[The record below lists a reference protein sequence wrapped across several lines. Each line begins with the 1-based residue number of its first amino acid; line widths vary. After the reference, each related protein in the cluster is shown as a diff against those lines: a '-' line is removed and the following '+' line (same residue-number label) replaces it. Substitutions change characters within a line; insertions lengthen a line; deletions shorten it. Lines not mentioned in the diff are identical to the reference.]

1 MGWTDSDL
9 SGGGSAPARPAPGR
23 RTAPPACAALHAG
36 WTASTPGRPGPPWPR
51 PGRRPACATRTS
63 RAIRAGGARGG
74 AGGTDSGRDRMRAAM
89 AVQTCSGGACGG
101 RARASG
107 SAVLPSRAPAGAA
120 RRPRAAGLRTGVARP
135 RAHAGHVIRGQAVLQ
150 IGVAVVHS
158 MHLLSRCRPRRIQ
171 LFTVPSGASRRAAMS
186 DAPGRRRTPS
196 RWRRAAGRPARPCSR
211 PGGCLPGWPPG
222 GPAGQGVVGEASV
235 SASSGSGSSR
245 PGRRRRSMQ
254 RLRTMRVIQVMGW
267 LWSGRYCPACR
278 QIERKHSCSTSS
290 AAAGSLNIRLA
301 SAYRCGDAR
310 RYSSSSAD
318 SRWRA
323 LREQGLQRLGVGHR
337 IPGTG

>member
-1 MGWTDSDL
+1 ML
-9 SGGGSAPARPAPGR
+9 GR
-23 RTAPPACAALHAG
+23 
-36 WTASTPGRPGPPWPR
+36 
-51 PGRRPACATRTS
+51 
-63 RAIRAGGARGG
+63 
-74 AGGTDSGRDRMRAAM
+74 
-89 AVQTCSGGACGG
+89 ACGG

-107 SAVLPSRAPAGAA
+107 SSRSSQSRTRWRSPASSRSRPANRRRAPAQ
-120 RRPRAAGLRTGVARP
+120 
-135 RAHAGHVIRGQAVLQ
+135 HAGHVIRGQAVLQ

-222 GPAGQGVVGEASV
+222 GQRARESSAKASV

-278 QIERKHSCSTSS
+278 QIEKTLLQHVLGRGRVSQHTS
-290 AAAGSLNIRLA
+290 G
-301 SAYRCGDAR
+301 
-310 RYSSSSAD
+310 
-318 SRWRA
+318 
-323 LREQGLQRLGVGHR
+323 ER
-337 IPGTG
+337 I

>member
-1 MGWTDSDL
+1 M
-9 SGGGSAPARPAPGR
+9 AAARPAPSVRHQDQPRHSRGR
-23 RTAPPACAALHAG
+23 GRAA
-36 WTASTPGRPGPPWPR
+36 
-51 PGRRPACATRTS
+51 
-63 RAIRAGGARGG
+63 G

-107 SAVLPSRAPAGAA
+107 SSRSSQSRTRWRSAASSRSRPANRRRAPRAA
-120 RRPRAAGLRTGVARP
+120 RRPRNPRPGGLADRGRCSSFHAPLEPLQAAADPALYRSQRRVQARRDVGMRQVVEERHRDGDALRAVQL
-135 RAHAGHVIRGQAVLQ
+135 AHAAGQAV
-150 IGVAVVHS
+150 AF
-158 MHLLSRCRPRRIQ
+158 P
-171 LFTVPSGASRRAAMS
+171 
-186 DAPGRRRTPS
+186 
-196 RWRRAAGRPARPCSR
+196 AGRQ
-211 PGGCLPGWPPG
+211 
-222 GPAGQGVVGEASV
+222 AGQRARESSAKASV

-323 LREQGLQRLGVGHR
+323 HCASKACSGWASVIVSLEQDEAGYSIPARRAPVTLRVTLFPRTTMAAMSGPR
-337 IPGTG
+337 IAARPV